1 MINDTDAA
9 NPEAETRQPAGQH
22 FRVQPPRLEE
32 RRRVQARS
40 GEVRPAQIRAG
51 QIRQRRQSRV
61 RHHRWVASHCR
72 EPERAERSLAALE
85 ERRFGPRVGVP
96 RILKLLE
103 KRKLPASFA
112 IPGWTVE
119 HHTDAAK
126 AIRDAGHE
134 ITVHGNVHEALDH
147 LDEPR
152 EREVLER
159 SLDIMQSYLGIR
171 PTGYR
176 SPSWDLN
183 LWTPALLKEAGFT
196 YDSSLMGN
204 DIPYDVETPHGSL
217 TEVPVQWLLDDAP
230 FFRHVY
236 GATNAIAEPDR
247 VYGFW
252 CQEFQ
257 GLYGENGCFVVTCHP
272 YISGRASRM
281 AMLDK
286 LIGFMK
292 TYEGVWFT
300 TLEDVARWHAMQ
312 H

>member
-1 MINDTDAA
+1 MTEQRYVWPEGYQCAVVLSFDVDA
-9 NPEAETRQPAGQH
+9 E
-22 FRVQPPRLEE
+22 
-32 RRRVQARS
+32 S
-40 GEVRPAQIRAG
+40 GLYF
-51 QIRQRRQSRV
+51 
-61 RHHRWVASHCR
+61 R

-103 KRKLPASFA
+103 KRKLQASFA

-119 HHTDAAK
+119 HHTAVAK

-147 LDEPR
+147 LDESR
-152 EREVLER
+152 EREVLAR

-183 LWTPALLKEAGFT
+183 VWTPGLLKEAGFT

-204 DIPYDVETPHGSL
+204 DVPYDVETPHGSL
-217 TEVPVQWLLDDAP
+217 TEVPIQWLLDDAP

-257 GLYGENGCFVVTCHP
+257 GMYEENGCFVVTCHP
-272 YISGRASRM
+272 YISGRVSRM

-286 LIGFMK
+286 LIGFIK
-292 TYEGVWFT
+292 TYEGVWFA